1 MSSRAFCGGGGLRHS
16 WGFFTGGASDV
27 AQRRVWWVLR
37 APLSWKEEG
46 NDSVKVVEMFAL
58 EQIIC
63 KLCGDFMYPP
73 IWPGRDWR
81 EGFG

>member
-1 MSSRAFCGGGGLRHS
+1 MSSRVFCGVGRLRHS

-27 AQRRVWWVLR
+27 AQRRVWRVLR

-46 NDSVKVVEMFAL
+46 CDSVKVVEMFAL

>member
-1 MSSRAFCGGGGLRHS
+1 MSSRAFCGVGRLRHS
-16 WGFFTGGASDV
+16 WGFFTGGAGN
-27 AQRRVWWVLR
+27 ATWRIVWRGLY

-46 NDSVKVVEMFAL
+46 CDSVKVVEMFAL

-81 EGFG
+81 G

>member
-1 MSSRAFCGGGGLRHS
+1 MSSRAFCGVGGLHHS
-16 WGFFTGGASDV
+16 WGFFTGGAGN
-27 AQRRVWWVLR
+27 ATWRVVWRVLR
-37 APLSWKEEG
+37 APLAWKEEG
-46 NDSVKVVEMFAL
+46 CDSVMVVEMFAL

-81 EGFG
+81 G